1 VYNTATLKITGSLK
15 KSTEIMKL
23 SNSLIKLPELSKTM
37 QQMSMEMTRSG
48 LMAEMVDDTM
58 EMALDDEDEEMEE
71 EAAEEVDNI
80 LFEITDG
87 KLGQAGK
94 VANNL
99 PAPAEKENA
108 EEEAEEHRRMQAQ
121 LNELLGS

>member
-1 VYNTATLKITGSLK
+1 MYNTATLKITGSLK